1 MDLSYFVFIFAILSC
16 PCHAALWSPGRK
28 WLTSWL
34 SCMCGFLV
42 FLSLSHT
49 VSWVRCGTWLRLFL
63 IFAFFLTI
71 TCQCFFSCIF
81 RLSNLEGLEKVGL
94 YINDL
99 NMFDNS
105 RDMVMAGWQ
114 YASQLE
120 CSIEQV
126 GEH

>member
-1 MDLSYFVFIFAILSC
+1 M
-16 PCHAALWSPGRK
+16 
-28 WLTSWL
+28 
-34 SCMCGFLV
+34 
-42 FLSLSHT
+42 SL
-49 VSWVRCGTWLRLFL
+49 F
-63 IFAFFLTI
+63 
-71 TCQCFFSCIF
+71 F

-126 GEH
+126 CSYLVHLCDNFWLC

>member
-1 MDLSYFVFIFAILSC
+1 M
-16 PCHAALWSPGRK
+16 
-28 WLTSWL
+28 
-34 SCMCGFLV
+34 

-49 VSWVRCGTWLRLFL
+49 VSWVRCGTWLFRFL
-63 IFAFFLTI
+63 IFAFFFTL
-71 TCQCFFSCIF
+71 TCQCFFCIF

-126 GEH
+126 GAP